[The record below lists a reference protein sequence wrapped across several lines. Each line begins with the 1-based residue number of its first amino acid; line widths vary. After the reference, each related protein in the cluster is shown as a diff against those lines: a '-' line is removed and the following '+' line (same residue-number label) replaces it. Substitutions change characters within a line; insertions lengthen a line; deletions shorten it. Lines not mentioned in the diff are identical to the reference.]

1 MNRAIKILLADDH
14 NVVREGIRS
23 LLEKHTNI
31 EIIGEGSN
39 GNEILELLRKTEIKG
54 QVDLVLADIDMP
66 EMDGIDLTIQLKKEF
81 SSVKVVIL
89 SMLDHEKYIYQAYQ
103 AGANGY
109 LLKSI
114 SEEEFVF
121 SLHFVNSGNFYL
133 SAEIA
138 HNLIAKMGHTPF
150 IDQSKANIDFE
161 LSTRELEILG
171 LIADGYTN
179 IEIADKLFTSKRT
192 VEGHRLQM
200 ISKVGV
206 RNTAALIKFAFNRG
220 LIK

>member
-1 MNRAIKILLADDH
+1 VIKILLADDH
-14 NVVREGIRS
+14 NVVREGIRF
-23 LLEKHTNI
+23 LLGKHTEI

-39 GNEILELLRKTEIKG
+39 GMEILEILRKVENKDQI
-54 QVDLVLADIDMP
+54 DLVLADLNMP
-66 EMDGIDLTIQLKKEF
+66 EMDGINLTLKIKEEF
-81 SSVKVVIL
+81 KHIKVVIL

-114 SEEEFVF
+114 SEEELVF
-121 SLHFVNSGNFYL
+121 SLSFVIAGNFYL
-133 SAEIA
+133 SAEISQ
-138 HNLIAKMGHTPF
+138 NF
-150 IDQSKANIDFE
+150 IDKMSKSPIIHENQTHANFE
-161 LSTRELEILG
+161 LSSRELEILE

-200 ISKVGV
+200 ISKIGV
-206 RNTAALIKFAFNRG
+206 RNTAALMKFAFSRG
-220 LIK
+220 LIKPD